1 MNTILMS
8 QSGML
13 EMAEWLLN
21 LDINFMPSSS
31 TFRMALWP
39 ASNFA
44 NSALN
49 SNALAIK
56 NRAKNLSRAPAK
68 KVSKVFLT
76 IYFLLSGLN
85 KTKFPEAAAA
95 RQCPSANCNYST
107 TSKKGA
113 MKVHWFRYHSKKEGK
128 YIDAKRA
135 TQDTNISVRNVTKN
149 SQPKEPYISTEV
161 TDVLKIQ
168 TAHQNEDGKE
178 E

>member
-135 TQDTNISVRNVTKN
+135 TQDTNISCEKCHQKFPTKGALYQHR
-149 SQPKEPYISTEV
+149 SDGCSEDTDSTSE
-161 TDVLKIQ
+161 
-168 TAHQNEDGKE
+168 
-178 E
+178 